1 MFGLKIY
8 HLATL
13 VLDPSLVNLRS
24 NCFSKNWD
32 QFNEMV
38 EKIRRKKS
46 VKKLGPNYVQT
57 VEFFKIELLLFQT

>member
-32 QFNEMV
+32 QFNEIV

-46 VKKLGPNYVQT
+46 VKKWGQIT
-57 VEFFKIELLLFQT
+57 SKRSSFFKIELLLIRT